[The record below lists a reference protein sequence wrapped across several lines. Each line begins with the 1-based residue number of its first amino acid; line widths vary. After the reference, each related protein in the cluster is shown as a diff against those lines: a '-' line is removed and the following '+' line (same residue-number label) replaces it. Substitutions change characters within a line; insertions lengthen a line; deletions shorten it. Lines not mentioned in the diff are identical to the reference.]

1 MPPRPGG
8 SEAAF
13 GGKGCRRG
21 FCAQS
26 WVSIIPVVMGKPADR
41 DKLVLVVDD
50 QPSILSTLSAI
61 LTDEGY
67 RTVVTESGEDAV
79 RLYEEARPDVVFLDI
94 WLADMDGLETLQAL
108 RERDPLAA
116 VIMISGHGTAA
127 TAVQALKMGACDFIE
142 KPLSYGQ
149 VVTAVEGALVRK
161 AAGGGAPLPPLAEDR
176 AAPPDLAP
184 APPLRLLRTGT
195 LPQRTLRASTVLY
208 GLGLHSGART
218 GMALQPL
225 PPDSGLHVVTLPT
238 RTHVPVHVDSVGD
251 TDYATTLAVDG
262 QLIRTVEHLLSAL
275 HARGITNLLIK
286 VHGEIP
292 VLDGSALEFCQA
304 LEQVGVVD
312 QDAPRREL
320 VIDRRYEVRGGG
332 GKLLAIEPWDGF
344 AVSYLLRYP
353 PPVGEQRGEFILT
366 SFEAY
371 EREIAP
377 ARTFG
382 FMKDLAMMSEL
393 GLGSGGRL
401 DNCILVG
408 EEGVVNTTLR
418 FPDELVRHKI
428 LDIIGDLYLLGYPLR
443 GRVTARLTGHRDNIA
458 LLREIQ
464 AANRVDVATV

>member
-1 MPPRPGG
+1 MR
-8 SEAAF
+8 
-13 GGKGCRRG
+13 
-21 FCAQS
+21 
-26 WVSIIPVVMGKPADR
+26 
-41 DKLVLVVDD
+41 KLVLVVDD
-50 QPSILSTLSAI
+50 QPAILATVSAI
-61 LTDEGY
+61 LADEGY
-67 RTVVTESGEDAV
+67 RTVVTESGEDAL
-79 RLYEEARPDVVFLDI
+79 RLYEETRPDVVFLDI

-108 RERDPLAA
+108 RRRDPAAA

-127 TAVQALKMGACDFIE
+127 TAVQALKMGAADFIE

-149 VVTAVEGALVRK
+149 VMTAVEGALARK
-161 AAGGGAPLPPLAEDR
+161 ESGAVTLPALADDP
-176 AAPPDLAP
+176 AAPPDLG
-184 APPLRLLRTGT
+184 PPPRLRLLRTGE

-208 GLGLHSGART
+208 GLGLHSGTRT

-225 PPDSGLHVVTLPT
+225 PADSGLHIVTLPT

-262 QLIRTVEHLLSAL
+262 QAIRTVEHLLSAL
-275 HARGITNLLIK
+275 HARGVTNLLIK

-312 QDAPRREL
+312 QGVPRREL
-320 VIDRRYEVRGGG
+320 VIDRRYEVGNG

-353 PPVGEQRGEFILT
+353 PPIGEQYGEFTLT

-371 EREIAP
+371 EHEIAP

-382 FMKDLAMMSEL
+382 FMKDLKMMSEL
-393 GLGSGGRL
+393 GLGTGGRL

-418 FPDELVRHKI
+418 FPDEFVRHKI
-428 LDIIGDLYLLGYPLR
+428 LDIIGDLFLLGYPIR

-464 AANRVDVATV
+464 GANRE